1 MIHFLVFLFLLFPT
15 GDSESDSLF
24 INDDGMDD
32 IKKPTQTDD
41 VTTNPQ
47 ADDSNTITV
56 LSLPAEKSQDSAAVE
71 QSEPENVAQFA
82 K

>member
-1 MIHFLVFLFLLFPT
+1 
-15 GDSESDSLF
+15 
-24 INDDGMDD
+24 MDD